1 MTELARK
8 VLDLSNFELYLTN
21 FVLGKGWVKN
31 KILPEK
37 YLRQNPGSY
46 RRSERGSQIRLD
58 CIMSALLGNYTDN
71 VTTPLVA

>member
-37 YLRQNPGSY
+37 YLRQNHLITTIGVELMRHLQHP
-46 RRSERGSQIRLD
+46 ERNRL
-58 CIMSALLGNYTDN
+58 L
-71 VTTPLVA
+71 